1 MFVYFSSPL
10 WSNNCETD
18 IDNDMF
24 SLKFEEKQKKEPK
37 EKRGGLMMAGELKLK
52 QETRTHI
59 REAKI
64 SGYKIFSFMYLPGIW

>member
-1 MFVYFSSPL
+1 MVAIKIHSVFLFLILKSVWLVSQFEKKVILFVYFSSPL

-37 EKRGGLMMAGELKLK
+37 ENE
-52 QETRTHI
+52 ED
-59 REAKI
+59 
-64 SGYKIFSFMYLPGIW
+64 